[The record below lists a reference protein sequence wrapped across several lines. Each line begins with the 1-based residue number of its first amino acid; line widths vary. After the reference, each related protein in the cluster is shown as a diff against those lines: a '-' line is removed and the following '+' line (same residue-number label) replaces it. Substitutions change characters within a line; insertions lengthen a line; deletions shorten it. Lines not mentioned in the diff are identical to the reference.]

1 GAGGVPGRHPP
12 CTREAVMLVIE
23 ILQVVVTIAV
33 LVLVT
38 EKEAARPLLLCT
50 AVGFGTGQV
59 VTALDGSLADSFFR
73 LFVAVFATLAVE
85 RWRTRREAPVWAA
98 GGLAL
103 VCGLVLGWVA

>member
-1 GAGGVPGRHPP
+1 
-12 CTREAVMLVIE
+12 MLVIE

-33 LVLVT
+33 LVMVA
-38 EKEAARPLLLCT
+38 ERQVARPLLLCT
-50 AVGFGTGQV
+50 AVGFGTSQI

-85 RWRTRREAPVWAA
+85 RWKTQREAPAWAA